1 MIKRLEQYDEIDF
14 NFLNELIDIVEEQK
28 YKIRDLE
35 DEIRKINKKEYERNS
50 AIESIQA
57 DVEEMANTVEE
68 YYSELYI
75 KNDNIRE
82 ELQDRG
88 ILWM

>member
-35 DEIRKINKKEYERNS
+35 DEIRKINKKEYERDS
-50 AIESIQA
+50 AIDSMRA
-57 DVEEMANTVEE
+57 DVEEMVNTVEE

-88 ILWM
+88 IL

>member
-50 AIESIQA
+50 AIESMQA
-57 DVEEMANTVEE
+57 DVEEVVNTVEE

-88 ILWM
+88 IL

>member
-1 MIKRLEQYDEIDF
+1 MIKRLEQYDEVDF
-14 NFLNELIDIVEEQK
+14 NFLNELIDIGEEQK

-35 DEIRKINKKEYERNS
+35 DEIRKINKKEYERDS
-50 AIESIQA
+50 AIDSMRA

-88 ILWM
+88 IL

>member
-1 MIKRLEQYDEIDF
+1 MIKRLEQYDKVDF
-14 NFLNELIDIVEEQK
+14 RFLNELIDIVEEQK

-35 DEIRKINKKEYERNS
+35 DEIRKINKKEYERDS
-50 AIESIQA
+50 AIDSMRA

-68 YYSELYI
+68 YYSELFI
-75 KNDNIRE
+75 KNDNMRE

-88 ILWM
+88 IL